1 MSVDKTTSMSFGG
14 MFSKA
19 PNLLGCQVYYANLKT
34 PKAYSPVQQH
44 ALIIPRNWPI
54 ETCLHC
60 NISMHSNSYQIVSI
74 FTKKLLN
81 SLWSCLLL

>member
-19 PNLLGCQVYYANLKT
+19 PNLLGCQLYYTNLKT

-44 ALIIPRNWPI
+44 ALIIPRNWLI

-60 NISMHSNSYQIVSI
+60 NISMQSNSYQKVSI